1 MRTAVAILS
10 IALGLSSA
18 LPALGVEQPP
28 SKSATGADSLAR
40 HGDELH
46 FVSVLTIRGEIV
58 SVDPTNRLVTLRG
71 PRGNTLTMEV
81 RNEKTLEA
89 VKPGDPVV
97 IRYFEGAQ
105 IRKKKPG
112 ETLPAPSL
120 KEGIVVGTLNKAMK
134 AKRMLVASVETID
147 ETDQEITLKGPDGSL
162 ETLMVS
168 DPEFLGSTKVGDQVV
183 ITHVQALALSLDKES

>member
-1 MRTAVAILS
+1 MPCFTPKH
-10 IALGLSSA
+10 LGEHRRS
-18 LPALGVEQPP
+18 LPQPCPFLP
-28 SKSATGADSLAR
+28 SWAR
-40 HGDELH
+40 FPE
-46 FVSVLTIRGEIV
+46 VVL
-58 SVDPTNRLVTLRG
+58 
-71 PRGNTLTMEV
+71 
-81 RNEKTLEA
+81 
-89 VKPGDPVV
+89 VV